1 MDELGPLIFGSYEE
15 CLMYYVRQW
24 LLASQAHSRFCGTTM
39 DLKKW
44 PSVKDQFSWR
54 CTNSSCRTWLTPRH
68 GSFFEKSNLDL
79 QKWLHIIFVWSAD
92 ASQKQIIETTGI
104 SQKTI
109 IDCCSFLRDI
119 CSWKLLRDPT
129 ILGGPGCTVQI
140 DESLFKHKPKVR
152 FCYDTYCLQYI
163 IFAVFIEP

>member
-1 MDELGPLIFGSYEE
+1 
-15 CLMYYVRQW
+15 
-24 LLASQAHSRFCGTTM
+24 M
-39 DLKKW
+39 DLKKR

-54 CTNSSCRTWLTPRH
+54 CTNSSCRTWLTLRH

-79 QKWLHIIFVWSAD
+79 QKWLHIIFLWSAD

-152 FCYDTYCLQYI
+152 FYYDTYHLLCCIYRTIEEDLPKLNNGCLVLL
-163 IFAVFIEP
+163 IFQLVQQQDTCN